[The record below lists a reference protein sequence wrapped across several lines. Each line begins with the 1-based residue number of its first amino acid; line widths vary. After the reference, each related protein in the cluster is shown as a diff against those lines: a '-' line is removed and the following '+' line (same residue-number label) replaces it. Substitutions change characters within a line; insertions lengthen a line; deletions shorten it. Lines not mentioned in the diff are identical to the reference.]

1 MFEVKI
7 RYTYT
12 MKIMAFESSCDET
25 AVAIV
30 EISDNGTQIHANQIY
45 SQFDE
50 HVEYGGV
57 VPEVAARAHL
67 SYFDPLVK
75 KALEEA
81 NMSFKDIDAFA
92 ATAGP
97 GLLGGVM
104 IGFMYA
110 KSLSLAFNKPFIGT
124 NHLEGHALTPHL
136 TDDIDFPYLLLLVSG
151 GHCQFIHVKDLGDY
165 HTLGG
170 TIDDAIGEAFDK
182 VAKMLDLPYP
192 GGPQIEKLAQKG
204 DKNAYKFPLPLK
216 DKGIDFSFS
225 GLKTSVRQRILTEEM
240 TEQRKADIAA
250 SFQETVAQIIEI
262 KAKRAIEQTAVNTFV
277 VAGGV
282 AANKLLRQRLENLC
296 TQKGITFAAPPLK
309 LCTDNAVMI
318 AYAAAMHSRIGQFS
332 ELSMSARPRWPLE
345 EI

>member
-1 MFEVKI
+1 
-7 RYTYT
+7 
-12 MKIMAFESSCDET
+12 MAFESSCDET

-30 EISDNGTQIHANQIY
+30 EVNDNGTHIHANQIY

-67 SYFDPLVK
+67 SYFDPLTK
-75 KALEEA
+75 KALDEA
-81 NMSFKDIDAFA
+81 NMSFEDIDAFA

-110 KSLSLAFNKPFIGT
+110 KSLSMAFDKPFIGT

-136 TDDIDFPYLLLLVSG
+136 TGDIEFPYLLLLVSG
-151 GHCQFIHVKDLGDY
+151 GHCQYIHVKDLANY
-165 HTLGG
+165 ETLGG

-192 GGPQIEKLAQKG
+192 GGPQIEKLAEKG
-204 DKNAYKFPLPLK
+204 DKFAYKFPLPLK

-225 GLKTSVRQRILTEEM
+225 GLKTSVRQRILNEDLDD
-240 TEQRKADIAA
+240 QKRADIAA
-250 SFQETVAQIIEI
+250 SFQETVAQIFEI
-262 KAKRAIEQTAVNTFV
+262 KSKRAIEQTGVNTFV

-282 AANKLLRQRLENLC
+282 AANKLLRARLEKMC
-296 TQKGITFAAPPLK
+296 EEKSITFAAPPLK

-318 AYAAAMHSRIGQFS
+318 AYAAALHSRMGKFS
-332 ELSMSARPRWPLE
+332 ELSMAARPRWPLE